1 MKLFYRKYG
10 EGPPLVILHGLYGSS
25 DNWVTI
31 AKAVSRKFTVY
42 LPDLRNH
49 GLSPHS
55 DIHDYN
61 ALSTDIFELAEKLGL
76 GKFFLAGH
84 SMGGKAAAFFAVRWP
99 EKPEGLV
106 IADISPFAAPDI
118 RTPEYYQH
126 ISILETII
134 GTDISAAG
142 SRSEIEILLRDKI
155 TSAATRGMI
164 MKNLQRMPD
173 NKFAWKINAVALLKN
188 LEKIMN
194 GLPRPDINYH
204 AVTGFPVLFL
214 KGERSGYLPESE
226 WNDIL
231 KVFPGAEL
239 LVIRNAGHWIHSDNP
254 DAVINSF
261 LSLADH

>member
-10 EGPPLVILHGLYGSS
+10 EGPPLIILHGLYGSS

-31 AKAVSRKFTVY
+31 AKAISRKFTVY

-55 DIHDYN
+55 DIHNYDV
-61 ALSTDIFELAEKLGL
+61 LSTDILEFAEKLGFE
-76 GKFFLAGH
+76 KFFLAGH
-84 SMGGKAAAFFAVRWP
+84 SMGGKTAAYFAVKWP

-106 IADISPFAAPDI
+106 IADISPFAPPDI

-126 ISILETII
+126 LSILKTII
-134 GTDISAAG
+134 RTDISAAG
-142 SRSEIEILLRDKI
+142 SRGKVEILLRDNI
-155 TSAATRGMI
+155 TSLRTRGMI

-173 NKFAWKINAVALLKN
+173 NSFTWKINAAALLKN
-188 LEKIMN
+188 LENIMS
-194 GLPRPDINYH
+194 GLPRPEMNYPV
-204 AVTGFPVLFL
+204 VTGFPVLFL

-226 WNDIL
+226 WSDIL

-239 LVIRNAGHWIHSDNP
+239 QIIRNAGHWIHSDNP
-254 DAVINSF
+254 EAVRDS
-261 LSLADH
+261 LLYLADH